1 MKTISSEI
9 LTIKDIVVYVE
20 KTWAFGSG
28 SDGTHM
34 LLSLSEE
41 IVLKRQNIVL
51 KRPEY
56 FISWLHNCNSTALC
70 VIKSV

>member
-9 LTIKDIVVYVE
+9 LTIKDTVVYVE

-28 SDGTHM
+28 SDRTHT
-34 LLSLSEE
+34 LSSLSEE
-41 IVLKRQNIVL
+41 IVLKKQNIVL

-56 FISWLHNCNSTALC
+56 FISWLHNFKSTALC

>member
-1 MKTISSEI
+1 METISSEI
-9 LTIKDIVVYVE
+9 LTIKDTVVYVE

-28 SDGTHM
+28 SDGTHSPW
-34 LLSLSEE
+34 SLSEE
-41 IVLKRQNIVL
+41 IVL

-56 FISWLHNCNSTALC
+56 FISWLHNCKSTALC